1 MSTLKVNAIE
11 KKDAD
16 QTLTVKD
23 AAMTG
28 VTTIAGSP
36 TVADMS
42 NFTFPTGHIIQTRF
56 GSSTVQVTTTN
67 TTRALAVEHTITP
80 QTGNDVLVTG
90 TVGAQVD
97 TGGQRPYLE
106 ILRTPAGGSS
116 TQLWATQFSWGV
128 SNAVIAPA
136 NVLDESPGGDGST
149 VITYSIKIWII
160 GGGGTLYANYTDG
173 TGQLFSSII
182 LQEIIG

>member
-1 MSTLKVNAIE
+1 MATFKMATKNVLSQSGFDEPV
-11 KKDAD
+11 
-16 QTLTVKD
+16 
-23 AAMTG
+23 
-28 VTTIAGSP
+28 IA
-36 TVADMS
+36 S
-42 NFTFPTGHIIQTRF
+42 NVDFSSATFPAGHVIQTRF
-56 GSSTVQVTTTN
+56 GSSTVQVTTSN

-97 TGGQRPYLE
+97 TSGQRPYLE

-160 GGGGTLYANYTDG
+160 SGGGTLYANYTDG